1 LPNFIINWK
10 LLKIKSTRLFLEVV
24 GSLQEET
31 CPRISAEFKLNDSHT
46 QRNIEKHIPN
56 SNKKKSNV

>member
-10 LLKIKSTRLFLEVV
+10 ILIIKSTRLFLEVA

-31 CPRISAEFKLNDSHT
+31 CPGTSEEFKPSDSH
-46 QRNIEKHIPN
+46 I
-56 SNKKKSNV
+56 